1 MRKLF
6 IASCIFISLS
16 ASSCKDFLDVKPTN
30 LGDAETS
37 IQTAADAKVI
47 VNGVMSILS
56 NRDYYGRNF
65 PLYADV
71 KGGDFTIF
79 AAGRGFDYLYTFN
92 HSASSNSYSSIWT
105 QGFNAIAQINNL
117 LKNIDGLK
125 AKGSLENFNSYEG
138 QALTA
143 RALVNFDLVRLYGEP
158 YNENKAAWGIP
169 IVTKSLM
176 ADAQELRS
184 TVEDT
189 YKQILLDLKTA
200 EPLLPKTKLNG
211 YLNYYANKALQ
222 ARVYLYMEDYPDA
235 LTAAQEVINSKV
247 YTLYSNAAWVDSWKS
262 EFGTESIFELG
273 IYPNETDLGN
283 SSFGAY
289 FRRSTHGSA
298 AILGNFMAS
307 DYFLNRLKQDET
319 DVRWGVMARDETSAT
334 RLGSIYKY
342 SGGINLEGDKKSSN
356 STAVNFKVI
365 RLSEVYLM
373 AAEAALKSDKTL
385 AANYLN
391 EIRKRSPKLSLTNES
406 TISLDIIAEERSKEL
421 VGEGHRFFD
430 MIRWNKS
437 IEFNDEFGAINTND
451 NRKKIIDRSLNRT
464 ILPIFIDEINTNPGI
479 GAQQNPGY

>member
-30 LGDAETS
+30 SGDAETS

-56 NRDYYGRNF
+56 HRDYYGRNF

-92 HSASSNSYSSIWT
+92 HSASSNSYSSVWT

-117 LKNIDGLK
+117 LKNIESLK
-125 AKGSLENFNSYEG
+125 ATGSLENFNSYEG

-169 IVTKSLM
+169 IITKSLK

-184 TVEDT
+184 TVEET
-189 YKQILLDLKTA
+189 YKQILLDLKAA
-200 EPLLPKTKLNG
+200 ETLLPKTKLNG

-222 ARVYLYMEDYPDA
+222 ARVYLYMEDYPNA

-247 YTLYSNAAWVDSWKS
+247 YTLYSNATWVDSWKS

-273 IYPNETDLGN
+273 IYPNESDLGN
-283 SSFGAY
+283 SSLGTY
-289 FRRSTHGSA
+289 FRRSAHGSS

-307 DYFLNRLKQDET
+307 DFFLNRLKQDDT
-319 DVRWGVMARDETSAT
+319 DVRWGIMARDETSAT
-334 RLGSIYKY
+334 RLGAIYKY

-421 VGEGHRFFD
+421 AGEGHRFFD
-430 MIRWNKS
+430 MIRLNKA
-437 IEFNDEFGAINTND
+437 IEFNDEFGSINAIHRTKTI
-451 NRKKIIDRSLNRT
+451 NRSFNKT
-464 ILPIFIDEINTNPGI
+464 ILPIFIDEINANPGI

>member
-6 IASCIFISLS
+6 IASCIFISFS
-16 ASSCKDFLDVKPTN
+16 VSSCKDFLDVKPTN
-30 LGDAETS
+30 SGDAETS

-92 HSASSNSYSSIWT
+92 HSASSNSYSSVWT
-105 QGFNAIAQINNL
+105 QGFNAIGQINNL
-117 LKNIDGLK
+117 LKNIESLK
-125 AKGSLENFNSYEG
+125 ATGSLENFNSYEG

-169 IVTKSLM
+169 IITKSLK

-189 YKQILLDLKTA
+189 YKQILLDLKAA
-200 EPLLPKTKLNG
+200 ETLLPKTKLNG

-222 ARVYLYMEDYPDA
+222 ARVYLYMEDYPNA
-235 LTAAQEVINSKV
+235 LAAAQEVINSKV
-247 YTLYSNAAWVDSWKS
+247 YTLYSNTAWVDSWKS

-283 SSFGAY
+283 SSLGAY
-289 FRRSTHGSA
+289 FRRSAHGSS

-307 DYFLNRLKQDET
+307 DYFLARLKQDDT
-319 DVRWGVMARDETSAT
+319 DVRWGVMARDETATT
-334 RLGSIYKY
+334 RLGAIYKY
-342 SGGINLEGDKKSSN
+342 SGGVNLEGDKKSSN

-373 AAEAALKSDKTL
+373 AAEAALKSDKAL
-385 AANYLN
+385 AASYLN

-406 TISLDIIAEERSKEL
+406 TISLDVIAEERSKEL
-421 VGEGHRFFD
+421 AGEGHRFFD
-430 MIRWNKS
+430 MIRWNKK
-437 IEFNDEFGAINTND
+437 IEFNDELGSINTIH
-451 NRKKIIDRSLNRT
+451 RTKTIDRSLNKT
-464 ILPIFIDEINTNPGI
+464 ILPIFTDEINANPGI

>member
-30 LGDAETS
+30 SGDAETS

-56 NRDYYGRNF
+56 HRDYYGRNF

-92 HSASSNSYSSIWT
+92 HSASSNSYSSVWT

-117 LKNIDGLK
+117 LKNIESLK
-125 AKGSLENFNSYEG
+125 ATGSLENFNSYEG

-169 IVTKSLM
+169 IITKSLK

-184 TVEDT
+184 TVEET
-189 YKQILLDLKTA
+189 YKQILLDLKAA
-200 EPLLPKTKLNG
+200 ETLLPKTKLNG

-222 ARVYLYMEDYPDA
+222 ARVYLYMEDYPNA

-247 YTLYSNAAWVDSWKS
+247 YTLYSNATWVDSWKS

-273 IYPNETDLGN
+273 IYPNESDLGN
-283 SSFGAY
+283 SSLGTY
-289 FRRSTHGSA
+289 FRRSAHGSS

-307 DYFLNRLKQDET
+307 DFFLNRLKQDDT
-319 DVRWGVMARDETSAT
+319 DVRWGIMARDETSAT
-334 RLGSIYKY
+334 RLGAIYKY

-421 VGEGHRFFD
+421 AGEGHRFFD
-430 MIRWNKS
+430 MIRLNKT
-437 IEFNDEFGAINTND
+437 IEFNDEFGSINAIHRTKTI
-451 NRKKIIDRSLNRT
+451 NRSFNKT
-464 ILPIFIDEINTNPGI
+464 ILPIFIDEINANPGI